1 MNNNNTL
8 GMISMIGGIVSLLL
22 AVLGMILGFFNIG
35 GGICGL
41 FAILIG
47 AVSVVLAA
55 SSKKNGGNG
64 TAGLVMGIIAIA
76 LGVIVG
82 ICCIICKCAHY
93 YDAVDYATSIYSSL
107 Y

>member
-41 FAILIG
+41 C
-47 AVSVVLAA
+47 
-55 SSKKNGGNG
+55 G
-64 TAGLVMGIIAIA
+64 TAP
-76 LGVIVG
+76 
-82 ICCIICKCAHY
+82 CH
-93 YDAVDYATSIYSSL
+93 
-107 Y
+107 